1 MRASRQ
7 NIDRRVTKVAD
18 ELCPTD
24 IELKDLQMEMERE
37 SKFNPISSSLNIIK
51 KAEEKGKRLQ
61 EPIDATIARYK
72 ALLARDQPAPVFF
85 SQPAIS
91 PY

>member
-7 NIDRRVTKVAD
+7 TIERRVTKVAD
-18 ELCPTD
+18 ELCPTEG
-24 IELKDLQMEMERE
+24 ELKDLQMEMERE
-37 SKFNPISSSLNIIK
+37 SRFNPTSSSLSIIK

-72 ALLARDQPAPVFF
+72 ELLVRERAAPVF
-85 SQPAIS
+85 IS
-91 PY
+91 